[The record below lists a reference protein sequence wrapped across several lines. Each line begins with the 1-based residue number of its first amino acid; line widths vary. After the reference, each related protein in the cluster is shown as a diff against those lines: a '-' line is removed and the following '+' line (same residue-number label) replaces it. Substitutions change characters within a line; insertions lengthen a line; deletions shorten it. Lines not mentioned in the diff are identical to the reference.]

1 MGAGTLLRSLD
12 GPPDELSQ
20 VLALLRAAGVE
31 EPRALT
37 LGAGDR
43 RLLALHREVTAR
55 DVEVSAACPACGTL
69 NAATLAADDLSDGPE
84 RWAVLRGGGL
94 RPPTYG
100 DLDGL
105 PDDED
110 AAARELLRRCV
121 VGVPERP
128 PSAQELALVD
138 DALTG
143 PLELSCA
150 ECGATVLVDV
160 DVQRLVIER
169 LARHRRDLDIE
180 VHLLARAYHWTL
192 GEIESLGDERRSTL
206 AALVA
211 EGR

>member
-20 VLALLRAAGVE
+20 VLALLRATGVQ
-31 EPRALT
+31 EPEALT

-55 DVEVSAACPACGTL
+55 EVEISAACPACGTL
-69 NAATLAADDLSDGPE
+69 NAATLAARELPAAAE

-94 RPPTYG
+94 RPPTYA

-110 AAARELLRRCV
+110 TAARELLRRCV
-121 VGVPERP
+121 VGAPERP
-128 PSAQELALVD
+128 PSADDLELVD

-150 ECGATVLVDV
+150 ECAAAVLVDV
-160 DVQRLVIER
+160 DVQRLVLER
-169 LARHRRDLDIE
+169 LARHRRELDVE

-192 GEIESLGDERRSTL
+192 TEIEGLGDERRSTL

-211 EGR
+211 EG